1 MQKELAAI
9 RGDLEKI
16 KTEEVIKRHGGREK
30 HRAFHK
36 LKENH
41 QNHVVVV
48 VDDDREY
55 KDKKKTLV
63 VEELETAFSGTVQPI
78 SLGKQLQKEKR
89 LLLHRMKEKHQA
101 QQGKTKDRG
110 SSKMTMAMATNT
122 TNNNNNNS
130 SNGVRNVKR
139 SSPLH
144 EITNNSS
151 PLMKQSSRAIFPLL

>member
-16 KTEEVIKRHGGREK
+16 KTEEVSKRHGGREK

-55 KDKKKTLV
+55 KDKKKTQV

-101 QQGKTKDRG
+101 QQGKAKDRG

-122 TNNNNNNS
+122 RNNNNS
-130 SNGVRNVKR
+130 SRNGVRNVKS